1 VADRYQLRLP
11 ALRLTQGQHH
21 IYVFGVD
28 GKRLDDFT
36 TVSRARR
43 DDDGLQGYQRP
54 EVVAHI
60 RAIRRYLESNGA
72 MLPNAIVLAFTDQ
85 VTFEASKAGDADEAV
100 TYSHPGVL
108 VIPVDESCADADKPA
123 WLVDGQQRTAAIRD
137 ADLAEFPVAAV
148 GFIAT
153 GEDEQRSQFILV
165 NSTKPLPKGLI
176 HELLPE
182 TAGELP
188 AQYARRRL
196 PASLMTKLNTATGSP
211 FRGAISTPTTPGGY
225 IKDNSVLKMIENSLY
240 DGALYQYRDSQTGE
254 GDEDLM
260 VRHLITF
267 WSRVQERWPAAWE
280 LPPRKSRLTHGVGI
294 QSLGYIMDLLTAD
307 IGTSDPSLVN
317 LIDDSLQLL
326 APTTAWTDGVWHL
339 SPGDE
344 RRWNGLQ
351 NTPNDVRKLTN
362 LFVQIIRQQ
371 EGTGQLAIDIKPER
385 PNSTAAVEP
394 A

>member
-1 VADRYQLRLP
+1 VADQYQLRLP

-60 RAIRRYLESNGA
+60 RAIRRYLESDGA

-85 VTFEASKAGDADEAV
+85 VFFDASMNGAGDGAI
-100 TYSHPGVL
+100 TYSQPGEL
-108 VIPVDESCADADKPA
+108 VIPIDEACPDADKPA

-137 ADLAEFPVAAV
+137 ADLSEFPVAAV

-165 NSTKPLPKGLI
+165 NNTKPLPKGLI

-182 TAGELP
+182 TTGELP
-188 AQYARRRL
+188 ARYARRRL
-196 PASLMTKLNTATGSP
+196 PASLMTKLNTVADSP
-211 FRGAISTPTTPGGY
+211 FRGAISTPTMPGGY
-225 IKDNSVLKMIENSLY
+225 IKDNSILKMIENSLY
-240 DGALYQYRDSQTGE
+240 DGALYQYRDPRNGE
-254 GDEDLM
+254 GDQELM
-260 VRHLITF
+260 VRHLVTF
-267 WSRVQERWPAAWE
+267 WGRVRARWPAAWE

-294 QSLGYIMDLLTAD
+294 QALGYIMDMLTAE
-307 IGTSDPSLVN
+307 SDSSQPSFVDTIEDN
-317 LIDDSLQLL
+317 LEALQ
-326 APTTAWTDGVWHL
+326 PITAWTDGIWLL

-351 NTPNDVRKLTN
+351 NTPNDIRKLTN
-362 LFVQIIRQQ
+362 LLVQVIRQKDCP
-371 EGTGQLAIDIKPER
+371 GQLTIDIR
-385 PNSTAAVEP
+385 PR
-394 A
+394 

>member
-21 IYVFGVD
+21 IYMFGVD

-60 RAIRRYLESNGA
+60 RAIRRYLESDGA

-85 VTFEASKAGDADEAV
+85 VSFDAAKTDVGDDAV
-100 TYSHPGVL
+100 TYSQPGEL
-108 VIPVDESCADADKPA
+108 VIPVDETCADADKPA

-137 ADLAEFPVAAV
+137 ADLPEFPIAAV
-148 GFIAT
+148 GFIAA

-176 HELLPE
+176 YELLPE
-182 TAGELP
+182 TTGELP
-188 AQYARRRL
+188 ARYARRRL
-196 PASLMTKLNTATGSP
+196 PASLMTRLNTATNSP
-211 FRGAISTPTTPGGY
+211 FRRAISTPTTPGGY

-240 DGALYQYRDSQTGE
+240 EGALYQYRDPRTGE
-254 GDEDLM
+254 GDEDSM
-260 VRHLITF
+260 VHHLVTF
-267 WSRVQERWPAAWE
+267 WSRVYEKWPAAWE

-294 QSLGYIMDLLTAD
+294 QALGYIMDLLTAEID
-307 IGTSDPSLVN
+307 SSQSSFVDVV
-317 LIDDSLQLL
+317 DDSLELL
-326 APTTAWTDGVWHL
+326 APFVAWTDGFWRI

-362 LFVQIIRQQ
+362 LFIQVLRQPD
-371 EGTGQLAIDIKPER
+371 GTGQLAIDTISEQ
-385 PNSTAAVEP
+385 SS
-394 A
+394 